1 MYRMMVVDDLPII
14 VDRLVG
20 LIGEHE
26 QLELDMYKA
35 YSAFEAIEILKKTKI
50 DIVLTDIKMPGME
63 GIELLHEIHKYWP
76 KCKVIFLTSY
86 GEFHYAKA
94 AISGGGFDF
103 ILKFE
108 SDEVIIK
115 AILKAVS
122 ALHDEY
128 ATIKQL
134 HEAQIQKRQVTPF
147 LQEQI
152 LYNLLYGK
160 GDFRRSKEQFSE
172 IGIQLNCDMPV
183 YVLVGRVDDWAAITG
198 TTDRKLLLYAARNV
212 IEELLNVSAVIASVT
227 IEESRVVCLLQP
239 KDILIAEHQEEQ
251 ADEVWERTFVFV
263 YESIPSI
270 QSACRDLLKLSFSF
284 ALGKEPVMLSQL
296 PELFD
301 HLRSL
306 FLSHASAGRELRL
319 TDRIASDANN
329 PSVAAAKHKMQSFV
343 IKKIELLGHYL
354 ENGTKEEFDRLF
366 EEIIGDTARESN
378 SGFLKLEVY
387 YSLASVFSSHFRLI
401 PPDSALTAKIELGKL
416 TQANPEDLSWEEMKT
431 YFSAIANRIFAHKSE
446 TKELGKENIILWL
459 NDYIGKHIDE
469 DLSLT
474 RLAETVHLNPVYLS
488 RMYMQASGIGISD
501 YVNICRLDKSKE
513 LLKNTHYK
521 IYEIA
526 EKVGYDSALSFIRFF
541 KKQINMTPQEYRKL

>member
-1 MYRMMVVDDLPII
+1 MVVDDLPII

-35 YSAFEAIEILKKTKI
+35 YSAFEAIDILKKIKI

-63 GIELLHEIHKYWP
+63 GIELLYEIRKYWP

-86 GEFHYAKA
+86 DEFQYAKA

-108 SDEVIIK
+108 RDEVIIE

-122 ALHDEY
+122 TLHDEY
-128 ATIKQL
+128 ATMKQL
-134 HEAQIQKRQVTPF
+134 HEAQMQKRQVTPI
-147 LQEQI
+147 LQEQV

-160 GDFRRSKEQFSE
+160 GDFSRSKEQFRE
-172 IGIQLNCDMPV
+172 IGIQLHSGMPV
-183 YVLVGRVDDWAAITG
+183 YVLVGRIDDWAAITG
-198 TTDRKLLLYAARNV
+198 ITDRKLLLYAARN
-212 IEELLNVSAVIASVT
+212 ITEELLKVSTVMVSVT
-227 IEESRVVCLLQP
+227 VEESRLVCLLQP
-239 KDILIAEHQEEQ
+239 KAILTAERQEDLP
-251 ADEVWERTFVFV
+251 DEVWERTFVFV
-263 YESIPSI
+263 FESIPSI

-284 ALGKEPVMLSQL
+284 ALGEEPVMLGQL
-296 PELFD
+296 PESFD

-319 TDRIASDANN
+319 TDRVDSEANS
-329 PSVAAAKHKMQSFV
+329 PSVVAAKHKMQSFV

-354 ENGTKEEFDRLF
+354 ENGTRADFDRLY
-366 EEIIGDTARESN
+366 EEIMGDTARQSG

-387 YSLASVFSSHFRLI
+387 HSLASVFSSHFRLHN
-401 PPDSALTAKIELGKL
+401 PDPALIAKIELGKL
-416 TQANPEDLSWEEMKT
+416 TQANPEDLSWEEMRA
-431 YFSAIANRIFAHKSE
+431 YFAAVANRIFAHKGE
-446 TKELGKENIILWL
+446 AKEHGKENVSLWL
-459 NDYIGKHIDE
+459 NDYIGKHINE

-474 RLAETVHLNPVYLS
+474 RLAEIVHLNPVYLS
-488 RMYMQASGIGISD
+488 RLYMQTAGIGISD
-501 YVNICRLDKSKE
+501 YVNVCRLDRSKE

-541 KKQINMTPQEYRKL
+541 KKQMNMTPQEYRNL